1 MFVFHINRKILVFT
15 AASLLFAGFKPALR
29 SAAAEKE
36 IRYLMLPTAG
46 IDYILSEER
55 ISLRDIEIYEA
66 ERKYELAAVSA
77 PVGQTETAGIADAGT
92 KVSAPVSDAIGSD
105 ALVLGESRPA
115 DDDIVAEG
123 MSAEAPDAAGSAVE
137 AIPAAELPEGAI
149 PAETAGAD
157 AAESTGT
164 ADTAQ
169 LPEGQAPG
177 ETAEADLLQDG
188 AQVSAVEKIIVE
200 PFMSDTQRY
209 AVAAAKPAPEVQTVQ
224 GEAAGADAGQSGY
237 EEGKE
242 EIAVA
247 MVSDF
252 VYMRA
257 EPSTDA
263 EVVGKLYANGV
274 GHIVGEEKDGWVP
287 VRSGEVTGYVKAQFL
302 FVGEGAKGMADEVA
316 VTKATVTTETLRV
329 RVAPDINSDVI
340 TLIPGGETF
349 DVISVEDDWIKV
361 DTPEGMG
368 YISSDYA
375 DVEQVYP
382 EAESRAQEE
391 ARLAAEAK
399 RRQEE
404 IAAEEAKKKALEA
417 ERKAA
422 AARQA
427 AAAAQ
432 QAQAANAALLQQ
444 QADAAAAA
452 AAQAQQAS
460 VAAQQAAAAV
470 SVGTPQGQAVANFA
484 LQFVGNPYV
493 YGGSSLTHGT
503 DCSGFTMS
511 VYANFGISLPHY
523 DASQRN
529 YGVPVGSLAEAAPGD
544 LVCYSGHVGIYIGGG
559 QIVHASNPR
568 DGIKVSN
575 AGYRSIVAIR
585 RIFN

>member
-1 MFVFHINRKILVFT
+1 MFHINRKILVFT

-66 ERKYELAAVSA
+66 ERKYELAAASA
-77 PVGQTETAGIADAGT
+77 PASLTDAAGIADAGA
-92 KVSAPVSDAIGSD
+92 SASAAVSDAISSD

-123 MSAEAPDAAGSAVE
+123 VSAEAPDAAGSAVE

-149 PAETAGAD
+149 PAETAGAE
-157 AAESTGT
+157 ASEPAGT
-164 ADTAQ
+164 AEAVL
-169 LPEGQAPG
+169 LPEGQTTG
-177 ETAEADLLQDG
+177 ETAEEALLQDS
-188 AQVSAVEKIIVE
+188 ARVSAVEKIIVE